1 MWKHSQKSISD
12 VTIKGKQWVEVT
24 DGGEGIFTHKTN
36 LTSVSR
42 IYKEPPL
49 EWKKKGGKRE
59 SRREGGREGEKERR
73 KKKNNERIDNPIE
86 KNVQTIWKGILP
98 VILWKRSHLIS
109 NQRNAK

>member
-42 IYKEPPL
+42 IYKEPPWN
-49 EWKKKGGKRE
+49 EKRKEEGGKAE
-59 SRREGGREGEKERR
+59 GKEGGREKRKEER
-73 KKKNNERIDNPIE
+73 KRIM
-86 KNVQTIWKGILP
+86 KG
-98 VILWKRSHLIS
+98 
-109 NQRNAK
+109 